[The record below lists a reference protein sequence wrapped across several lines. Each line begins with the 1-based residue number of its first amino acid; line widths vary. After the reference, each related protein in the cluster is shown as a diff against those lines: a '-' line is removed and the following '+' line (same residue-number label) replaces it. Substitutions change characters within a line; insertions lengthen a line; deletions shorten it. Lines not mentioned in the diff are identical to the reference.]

1 MLSSIVTSSKKI
13 RLIFALIFHTTL
25 LFATDQIPDLI
36 ICSGSTLYI
45 SKTFDDEFPLYPLLQ
60 DETYNS
66 KMEKYDNQILKL
78 SACSST
84 GFYRDYQAI
93 WELHNGII
101 YLREVLD
108 CCTKEPLFDLKK
120 IFGEKNVTSKGVRAF
135 WINSPLSICSNP
147 ISIFTVGEE
156 IKIISLNIKKGRI
169 EKKE

>member
-1 MLSSIVTSSKKI
+1 MTTSITTYSKKI
-13 RLIFALIFHTTL
+13 VLTFVIIFHAAL

-45 SKTFDDEFPLYPLLQ
+45 SHTFDEEFPLYPLLQ

-66 KMEKYDNQILKL
+66 KMEKYDNQVLKL

-84 GFYRDYQAI
+84 GFYRGYQAI
-93 WELHNGII
+93 WELHNGTV

-120 IFGEKNVTSKGVRAF
+120 IFGEKNVKEKGVRAF
-135 WINSPLSICSNP
+135 WLNGPLL
-147 ISIFTVGEE
+147 ISSKPFGLSSLLEE
-156 IKIISLNIKKGRI
+156 IKTVVLHLVKGQVPKK
-169 EKKE
+169 K